1 MLSRTHSTL
10 IDHIHILGVGL
21 TKQFR
26 KKTTKNAIRFLP
38 LIRELTFLNT
48 DFTKF
53 QNLLI
58 HQDFVLVDHCI

>member
-26 KKTTKNAIRFLP
+26 KKTTTKCHKIP
-38 LIRELTFLNT
+38 TFNKRT
-48 DFTKF
+48 
-53 QNLLI
+53 N
-58 HQDFVLVDHCI
+58 VP